1 MASVHTHFK
10 TEKLSLKSLATGE
23 KHEVRWIPDKK
34 LVSVY
39 DVIRVVRGTD
49 VTQCT
54 IIFLR
59 LSEETKKLCQRHRF
73 QGDSRETPVAD
84 MYTIYEMIFEL
95 PGKTAQKIRR
105 NFAKQLRRLMAGDE
119 TLIPEI
125 QAQAA
130 QVAPEVK
137 NALLSGLPSQPVVQN
152 TCHNLD
158 VELISAKRQKLEC
171 SKLDIEC
178 SKLDLEIAEY
188 EAKTKEAK
196 ARANEAEAKAK
207 KIECKSA
214 LDSATAQMDAYKQ
227 FQGFCGIDI
236 ATDPL
241 AKIEMKDLS
250 TRLFEEYSYSLR
262 AINTRNNYVPQLL
275 QEQPINRAIGIG
287 PDVSSNS
294 SQSTVVIPPP
304 AILYPINQPMICK
317 ENNIKYNPLK
327 AQAVGRRMS
336 ILFKEQYGIARTDME
351 TFNRM
356 APLRDVM
363 YNGVTRKERTYMPKD
378 AELMLRAIKIEYEMP
393 LNA

>member
-1 MASVHTHFK
+1 MASAYTHPD
-10 TEKLSLKSLATGE
+10 TEKLSLKSLASGE

-34 LVSVY
+34 LASVY
-39 DVIRVVRGTD
+39 DVIRVVRGTEE
-49 VTQCT
+49 TQCT
-54 IIFLR
+54 KIFLR
-59 LSEETKKLCQRHRF
+59 LSAETKKMCQRHRF
-73 QGDSRETPVAD
+73 KGDSNDTPVAD

-152 TCHNLD
+152 TGYNLGL
-158 VELISAKRQKLEC
+158 ELVSTKRRKLEC
-171 SKLDIEC
+171 SQLDIEC

-227 FQGFCGIDI
+227 IQGFCGIDI

-250 TRLFEEYSYSLR
+250 TRLFEEYSHSLR

-304 AILYPINQPMICK
+304 AILYPINQSMICK

-336 ILFKEQYGIARTDME
+336 ILFKEQYGISRTDME